1 MVQDAKASEEKA
13 KKAMVDAARLAEE
26 LRSEQERAQ
35 MLERD
40 KRALDVQ
47 LKDMQTRLDEAEQV
61 REHHQLL
68 SFVL

>member
-1 MVQDAKASEEKA
+1 MVADAKASEEKA

-26 LRSEQERAQ
+26 LRTEQERAQ

-40 KRALDVQ
+40 KRTLEVQ

-61 REHHQLL
+61 LYSCFE
-68 SFVL
+68 

>member
-1 MVQDAKASEEKA
+1 MQDAKASEEKA